1 MAQGY
6 FGSVC
11 VEDIFTGQI
20 VKGTNGKNYICVDD
34 LKGGAFNKSQKNS
47 KTYIGIG
54 VYVNDEVDQYQNIA
68 GISLQQSQQEREAQQ
83 KKIYIGNLKF
93 AQAKATAASPGVQ
106 PAAMAA
112 PALPDATDDLPF

>member
-1 MAQGY
+1 MAQGF

-20 VKGTNGKNYICVDD
+20 VKGSNGKSYICVDD
-34 LKGGAFNKSQKNS
+34 LKGGAFNKSQKNG

-68 GISLQQSQQEREAQQ
+68 GISLQQSQTEREAQQ
-83 KKIYIGNLKF
+83 KKQYIGNLKF
-93 AQAKATAASPGVQ
+93 AQAKGTAASPGVASS
-106 PAAMAA
+106 PVNDA
-112 PALPDATDDLPF
+112 PVEDVSDLTF